1 MGADTAV
8 RAGDAQAIH
17 GRATDLDAIATLV
30 NGPVSGSVNG
40 DANGSVNGD
49 ADRSANGSINGD
61 ADHSANGSINGD
73 ADHSTDGG
81 GALLVVGA
89 AGIGRS
95 TVLRVAAERAIARGA
110 LVLRAAGVEQESE
123 LPFAG
128 LHQVLHPVL
137 DALPR
142 LAERHRVALGVAL
155 GMADGAAPPPHLV
168 SAATRALCRQAAGTR
183 LLLLV
188 IDDFSWLDAHSSAV
202 LRSLPLAGRVGL
214 LAAARQDFDPARLC
228 AGMRVHRLEPL
239 DDDAAT
245 ALLADRFPDLSAPVR
260 QRVLAEACG
269 NPLALVELPSALR
282 PAQRSGRFPLP
293 ELLPLTRR
301 LQTAFGSPVVRLP
314 LSTRRLLLIAAL
326 DGPGEPATMP
336 PDALDGPGE
345 PATIPPDTLDGP
357 GEPATMPPDP
367 ATARDLRLAEE
378 AGLIR
383 SGAPLVFQHPLTRS
397 AVAELSTAGERRRA
411 HQALADRPATDPERR
426 AWHLAHASV
435 GPDARVAELLEQV
448 AHQARRRGDTA
459 DAVAALTRAAA
470 LSPDDRDR
478 GRRLAAAAYLGAEV
492 TGNLLDVPRLLEH
505 AQPGPETLSAVL
517 AAAHHLVLSGDGE
530 VDTAHGMLMTAVDG
544 EPETSEVLFE
554 ALYAIVW
561 ICFFAGRAEL
571 WQPLERVVHRLGCD
585 APPSLS
591 LLISCFAD
599 PVGKALPA
607 LPRLDDAVD
616 TLGSGPD
623 PLEVIRIGTASLYVG
638 RLAGCRPA
646 LQAVLRDGR
655 DGRNIT
661 LAIQAMSLL
670 SRHYYESGEWAEL
683 ARLADEGLR
692 LSGEHGYR
700 LLRPTFLHR
709 QALLAATRGDVG
721 RAEQLA
727 DEITQFAASRR
738 IRVYLLLAAEV
749 RTRAALARDEF
760 EEAYL
765 QATSVS
771 GEGALAG
778 YEGTALWMIL
788 DLVEAAVRTG
798 RQAEA
803 DAQVA
808 ALRRARLPEISD
820 RLALITAGAAAFAAG
835 DEQFVALF
843 EHALALADAASW
855 PFEYARIQLFYGER
869 LRRVKAP
876 HLGRAQLA
884 AALATFQRLGAQP
897 WAERASSEL
906 RASGLPDARPPA
918 AAGARLS
925 PQQQEIATLAAS
937 GLTNKQIAERLHL
950 SPRTVGTHLYQ
961 IFPKLGVTSRAALR
975 DALR

>member
-1 MGADTAV
+1 VRADTAV
-8 RAGDAQAIH
+8 RAGDAHALH
-17 GRATDLDAIATLV
+17 GRTGDLDAIAALV
-30 NGPVSGSVNG
+30 NGSMNDGLNHATNGSANDG
-40 DANGSVNGD
+40 LNHATNGSVTSGLNH
-49 ADRSANGSINGD
+49 A
-61 ADHSANGSINGD
+61 
-73 ADHSTDGG
+73 TDGRVNGAPDSG

-95 TVLRVAAERAIARGA
+95 TVLRVAAERATARGA
-110 LVLRAAGVEQESE
+110 MVLRAAGVEQESE

-142 LAERHRVALGVAL
+142 LAERHRTVLSVAL
-155 GMADGAAPPPHLV
+155 GMADGAAPPPSLV
-168 SAATRALCRQAAGTR
+168 SEATRALCRQAAGTR
-183 LLLLV
+183 PLLLV
-188 IDDFSWLDAHSSAV
+188 IDDFSWLDAHSGTV
-202 LRSLPLAGRVGL
+202 LASLPLARSRLGI
-214 LAAARQDFDPARLC
+214 LAAARHDAGPAHRRG
-228 AGMRVHRLEPL
+228 GMRVHRLEPL

-301 LQTAFGSPVVRLP
+301 LQTAFGSRVVRLP
-314 LSTRRLLLIAAL
+314 PSARRLLLIAAL
-326 DGPGEPATMP
+326 DGAGELGTMLPPPGAT
-336 PDALDGPGE
+336 
-345 PATIPPDTLDGP
+345 
-357 GEPATMPPDP
+357 
-367 ATARDLRLAEE
+367 TAKDLRLAEE

-383 SGAPLVFQHPLTRS
+383 VANAGTRLVFQHPLTRS
-397 AVAELSTAGERRRA
+397 AVGELSTAAERRRA
-411 HQALADRPATDPERR
+411 HQALADRPATDPGRR

-435 GPDARVAELLEQV
+435 GPDGRIAELLEQV
-448 AHQARRRGDTA
+448 ARQARRRGDTA
-459 DAVAALTRAAA
+459 DAVAALTRAAT

-492 TGNLLDVPRLLEH
+492 TGDLLDVPRLLEH
-505 AQPGPETLSAVL
+505 AQPGPEKPPLSAVL

-530 VDTAHGMLMTAVDG
+530 VDTAHGMLMAAVDG
-544 EPETSEVLFE
+544 ELESSAGPSDVLFD
-554 ALYAIVW
+554 ALYAVVW

-571 WQPLERVVHRLGCD
+571 WQPLERAVRRLGPG
-585 APPSLS
+585 APPSLA

-616 TLGSGPD
+616 TLASGLD

-670 SRHYYESGEWAEL
+670 SRHCYESGEWADL
-683 ARLADEGLR
+683 ARLSDEGLR
-692 LSGEHGYR
+692 LSGQHGYR

-721 RAEQLA
+721 RAERLA
-727 DEITQFAASRR
+727 DEITRFAASRR
-738 IRVYLLLAAEV
+738 IRVLLLLAAEV
-749 RTRAALARDEF
+749 RTRAALAREEF

-771 GEGALAG
+771 GEGVLAA

-788 DLVEAAVRTG
+788 DLVEATVRTG
-798 RQAEA
+798 RHSEAE
-803 DAQVA
+803 AQVA

-820 RLALITAGAAAFAAG
+820 RLALMTAGAAAFAAG
-835 DEQFVALF
+835 DETFVGLF
-843 EHALALADAASW
+843 EHALAMADAGSW

-869 LRRVKAP
+869 LRRVKAQ
-876 HLGRAQLA
+876 HLGRGQLA
-884 AALATFQRLGAQP
+884 AALETFRQLGAEP

-918 AAGARLS
+918 AVGARLS